1 MANLNHQEIL
11 RLEGLVMALRE
22 KLNLYDEIV
31 DEWII
36 AENRTT
42 AEIEFSQRLYKT
54 EEDIEFYS
62 NPKNF

>member
-1 MANLNHQEIL
+1 VEAQQ
-11 RLEGLVMALRE
+11 E

-36 AENRTT
+36 TENRTT
-42 AEIEFSQRLYKT
+42 AEIEFSQRLYKI
-54 EEDIEFYS
+54 EEDIEFWS